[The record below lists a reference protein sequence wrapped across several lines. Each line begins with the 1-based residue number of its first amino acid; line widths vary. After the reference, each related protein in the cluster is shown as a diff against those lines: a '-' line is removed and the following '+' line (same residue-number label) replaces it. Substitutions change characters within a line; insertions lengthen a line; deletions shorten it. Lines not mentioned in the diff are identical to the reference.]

1 MCSKYLK
8 ILICIFFTLSIF
20 SCKPVKYFIN
30 KKYKPLSIT
39 DQQINA
45 VDQNLKYVDS
55 IKPSLGIYFNS
66 NVITK
71 YASKSIKK
79 EVQNLSDSN
88 IKIHS
93 FEPKL
98 SFGKQGIMIKA
109 PFSLTV
115 HKMNVKLKGKMEGL
129 TAVSSSND
137 SVFLY
142 HAFKTLKITSVEF
155 TKKKPGIK
163 NRAIALLIKP
173 FLKHFVDNL
182 NGLYLKKPDKIATNL
197 NETLTMNPKEIF
209 TGKDVEIEGTETHVK
224 KRISQTSL
232 LIDEE
237 GILIMLELD
246 SVPKTNKDFLVKKRK
261 GGKKSELNK
270 KFKRYKTKYKKQ
282 WLERFEP
289 LKEKTQISLSVTKTE
304 ISETFNQMFSKGF
317 VYTQKINMP
326 KESFDSKLEVKRSDV
341 DCQKVRT
348 KFSYPSFRGDACDWS
363 CMKTVT
369 VGVCPLCSRVRVED
383 PVCLATRN
391 ACRVKREAERIAW
404 QTARETARI
413 AHQAKN
419 ELAVTACNVWR
430 EANNF
435 LALGRVKGNVSA
447 SGNAKINFSQ
457 FYLNEQLSGVLIK
470 NTGGINMLVDSKISL
485 RPADLGNIFM
495 CYTNYDKHT
504 KSNLKATISSSFT
517 GASIQH
523 QLEGESLKLILNF
536 NPISYDA
543 TIRPSPLKAMLEDIK
558 FTAKCPIFSGIL
570 NVTVPAAAVLSFTK
584 MIKVSPEVELLLR
597 GATKSEYTISPIV
610 KTFKPI
616 SFKFN
621 EERVEKLHVLWNEK
635 NIEFRNQK

>member
-1 MCSKYLK
+1 MCLKYLK
-8 ILICIFFTLSIF
+8 ILIYAFFALSIF

-45 VDQNLKYVDS
+45 VDQNLQYVDS
-55 IKPSLGIYFNS
+55 IRPSLGVYVNS
-66 NVITK
+66 DIITK

-79 EVQNLSDSN
+79 EAQSLSDSN

-98 SFGKQGIMIKA
+98 SLAKQGIMIKA
-109 PFSLTV
+109 TFSITV
-115 HKMNVKLKGKMEGL
+115 HKVNVKLKGKIEGL

-137 SVFLY
+137 SIFLY
-142 HAFKTLKITSVEF
+142 HAFKMLKVTSVEF

-173 FLKHFVDNL
+173 VLKHFIDNL

-197 NETLTMNPKEIF
+197 NGALKMNPKEIF
-209 TGKDVEIEGTETHVK
+209 TGKDVEIEGTETSLEK
-224 KRISQTSL
+224 LISQTSL
-232 LIDEE
+232 LIDKE

-246 SVPKTNKDFLVKKRK
+246 SVPKTNRELLLKKRK
-261 GGKKSELNK
+261 AGKKSELNK
-270 KFKRYKTKYKKQ
+270 KFKIYKTKYKKQ

-289 LKEKTQISLSVTKTE
+289 LKEKTQISLSITKAE
-304 ISETFNQMFSKGF
+304 VSETFNRMFSKGF
-317 VYTQKINMP
+317 AYTQKINMP
-326 KESFDSKLEVKRSDV
+326 KESFDSKLEVKKSDV

-348 KFSYPSFRGDACDWS
+348 KFSYPSFRGDACNWS
-363 CMKTVT
+363 CMRTVT
-369 VGVCPLCSRVRVED
+369 VGVCPLCSRVRAED
-383 PVCLATRN
+383 PVCAATRN
-391 ACRVKREAERIAW
+391 ACRVKREAERVIW
-404 QTARETARI
+404 QAAREAARI
-413 AHQAKN
+413 AHQAKD

-430 EANNF
+430 ETNNF
-435 LALGRVKGNVSA
+435 LALGRVKGNVYA
-447 SGNAKINFSQ
+447 SGNAKINFSKL
-457 FYLNEQLSGVLIK
+457 YLNEQLSGIFIK
-470 NTGGINMLVDSKISL
+470 NTGGINMLVNSKISL

-504 KSNLKATISSSFT
+504 NSDLKATISSSFT
-517 GASIQH
+517 GASIRH
-523 QLEGESLKLILNF
+523 QVEGENLKLILNF
-536 NPISYDA
+536 NPIRYDA
-543 TIRPSPLKAMLEDIK
+543 TIRPSPLKAMLEDIR
-558 FTAKCPIFSGIL
+558 FTVKCPIFSGIL

-597 GATKSEYTISPIV
+597 GATKSEYVISPIV

-616 SFKFN
+616 PFKFN
-621 EERVEKLHVLWNEK
+621 KERVEKLRILWNEK